1 MKTKDNKA
9 FTIPVIET
17 NLDYAKRIIQEIS
30 NELWN
35 IHDQYEQNDFYT
47 TDEVKSMCQEFAQ
60 DLDKALEIIER
71 K

>member
-9 FTIPVIET
+9 FTIPIIET
-17 NLDYAKRIIQEIS
+17 NLDYAKRIMQEIS

-35 IHDQYEQNDFYT
+35 IP
-47 TDEVKSMCQEFAQ
+47 MCKEFAQ